1 MKKNNPEINQELEK
15 MFRDKMNE
23 LSSSVDCFDKISAR
37 AFPEKNPDFS
47 ESGFTVCDLENI
59 TGNSKKPKFLKWTAG
74 LVACAVCAF
83 VLPQTRIVSN
93 LIAGLGSTSNKA
105 YSKLIEEINT
115 ETSQNTYRIYD
126 LPLDDYIKYDRLVT
140 PLYACPFEDCG
151 KDNINVRIFVRTYND
166 IPTNQIYAVEYTGE
180 YTNSNFIAVADTKA
194 KFTHE
199 ELENL
204 DEIYTPYDE
213 QAVKSAIMTNFR
225 PAITAESFMTDLNDN
240 KVSVVSFD
248 YGNIFKSDDET
259 IYYSPVQI
267 IYYGDKIDENP
278 EIYYYDISNL
288 PDADGTW
295 KNTLCFDG
303 FSSMPEES
311 QSLFVRVPLFDIK
324 EISSNYAIEYG
335 YVTDALWDK
344 DDNETSGI
352 DFWSLWLDSFGEKNI
367 SNFAVPYDNNVL
379 KSMKMYFSK
388 SGIVFSSDSEA
399 SVILKSENK
408 ETTAIIPTDS
418 DFYNDLLSDEEAE
431 EFIKLQLQQAEQE
444 AKERQPVETDIPEE
458 SEEEKKSVEEEQRQK
473 LIEHEQKIKSDR
485 QNIE

>member
-93 LIAGLGSTSNKA
+93 LIAGLGSSSNKA

-151 KDNINVRIFVRTYND
+151 KDNINVRVFVRTYND
-166 IPTNQIYAVEYTGE
+166 IPTNQIYAVEYAGE

-194 KFTHE
+194 KFTADD
-199 ELENL
+199 LENL
-204 DEIYTPYDE
+204 DEIYTPFDDT
-213 QAVKSAIMTNFR
+213 AVKNAIMTNFR

-240 KVSVVSFD
+240 KVSVASFD

-267 IYYGDKIDENP
+267 IYYGDKIDDQP
-278 EIYYYDISNL
+278 ETYYYDINNL
-288 PDADGTW
+288 PTASGTW

-311 QSLFVRVPLFDIK
+311 QSLFVRVPLFDVK
-324 EISSNYAIEYG
+324 EVSSDSSVNAMSCG
-335 YVTDALWDK
+335 YVKNVLFDEDK
-344 DDNETSGI
+344 TSGI
-352 DFWSLWLDSFGEKNI
+352 DFYSLSLQSYGEKNI
-367 SNFAVPYDNNVL
+367 STFAVPYDNEIL
-379 KSMKMYFSK
+379 KSIRMYFSQA
-388 SGIVFSSDSEA
+388 GIIFSSDSDA
-399 SVILKSENK
+399 SLILKSENAQ
-408 ETTAIIPTDS
+408 TTNVIPDDS
-418 DFYNDLLSDEEAE
+418 DNYYNLLSDEETE
-431 EFIKLQLQQAEQE
+431 DILEMLSEQE
-444 AKERQPVETDIPEE
+444 ETEIKTEFFAETEYTEE
-458 SEEEKKSVEEEQRQK
+458 QQRQK
-473 LIEHEQKIKSDR
+473 LIQAEQQLK
-485 QNIE
+485 QNNKKK